1 MVDFR
6 LISSRVEIEFEPD
19 MDGAHESEFNQSRS
33 NIDEWL
39 SIEMVR
45 GEGEN
50 SDPLTIKL
58 LVELYKKVEEL
69 SNIIKNQHTPPK
81 PLKFCLDT
89 SKIGYEGFEFDKDCL
104 EVGTSYFARVN
115 LPLFIKRE
123 VMVYFK
129 AITPNCA
136 KILKISRGNER
147 EWNAFVAESERLE
160 IRKVKNSEQWVITL
174 CSICAIIGCV
184 WGDILAKR

>member
-89 SKIGYEGFEFDKDCL
+89 SKIGYEGFEFDKDSL

-160 IRKVKNSEQWVITL
+160 IRKVKNSEQ
-174 CSICAIIGCV
+174 
-184 WGDILAKR
+184 

>member
-19 MDGAHESEFNQSRS
+19 MDGTHESEFNQSRS

-81 PLKFCLDT
+81 SLKFCLDT

-160 IRKVKNSEQWVITL
+160 IRKVKNNEQ
-174 CSICAIIGCV
+174 
-184 WGDILAKR
+184 

>member
-6 LISSRVEIEFEPD
+6 LIYGRVEIAFEPD
-19 MDGAHESEFNQSRS
+19 DEYVYEVEFNQSRS

-39 SIEMVR
+39 SHEKVR

-50 SDPLTIKL
+50 SDPLTLKL
-58 LVELYKKVEEL
+58 LVELYKKVDEL

-81 PLKFCLDT
+81 PLKFNFTT
-89 SKIGYEGFEFDKDCL
+89 SKIGYEGFEFDNECL
-104 EVGTSYFARVN
+104 EVGVTYYARVN
-115 LPLFIKRE
+115 LPLFIRRE
-123 VMVYFK
+123 VLMYFK
-129 AITPNCA
+129 AVTPKCA

-160 IRKVKNSEQWVITL
+160 IRKAKNSEQ
-174 CSICAIIGCV
+174 
-184 WGDILAKR
+184 

>member
-6 LISSRVEIEFEPD
+6 LISSRVEIEFAPD

-81 PLKFCLDT
+81 PLKFRLDT

-104 EVGTSYFARVN
+104 EIGTSYFARVN

-160 IRKVKNSEQWVITL
+160 IRKVKNSEQ
-174 CSICAIIGCV
+174 
-184 WGDILAKR
+184 

>member
-19 MDGAHESEFNQSRS
+19 MDGAHESEFNQGRS

-39 SIEMVR
+39 SIEMAR

-81 PLKFCLDT
+81 PLKFCLVT
-89 SKIGYEGFEFDKDCL
+89 SKIGYEGFEFDTDCL
-104 EVGTSYFARVN
+104 EIGTSYFARVN

-129 AITPNCA
+129 AITPKCA

-160 IRKVKNSEQWVITL
+160 IRKVKNSEQ
-174 CSICAIIGCV
+174 
-184 WGDILAKR
+184 